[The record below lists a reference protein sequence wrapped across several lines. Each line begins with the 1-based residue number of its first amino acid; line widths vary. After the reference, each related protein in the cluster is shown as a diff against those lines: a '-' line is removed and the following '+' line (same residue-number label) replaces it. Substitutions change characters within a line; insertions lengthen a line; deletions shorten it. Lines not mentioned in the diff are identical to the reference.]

1 MTRCPPTTRPLWKR
15 GARARPIRSCWTEQR
30 VLMEAMSDEFDV
42 STLLDTDDQLSSAAP
57 ALAPM

>member
-1 MTRCPPTTRPLWKR
+1 
-15 GARARPIRSCWTEQR
+15 
-30 VLMEAMSDEFDV
+30 MEAMSDEFDV